1 MKRVLALLL
10 CVMMIIPALPLTG
23 FAAYENTHTNT
34 GNQIEDLISVAT
46 TQIGYTE
53 GNSTS
58 QMGGTSGGSGN
69 YTKYGKWYGI
79 NPGAWCAMF
88 VSWCANQAGIS
99 SSIVPKHASCD
110 VGMQWFQNNSKWK
123 WSKALGGSYTPKRG
137 DIIYFRTNTSIT
149 YDSTHVGIVY
159 AADSSTVYTI
169 EGNTSNKCARKSYS
183 TGSAYILGYGT
194 PSYTGGNTTPSTKSY
209 TITMNANGGT
219 MVGKSSYTANY
230 GDTYTT
236 IFGSFPMAT
245 RSGYVLTG
253 WLCEKYSFTLTDS
266 NMGNYYAV
274 YENTTF
280 KAQWTKGSTDDK
292 PVAEG
297 YTITFDPNGGTL
309 TSGNKTYSIN
319 TGDYYKDVIKTM
331 PTATRSGYTFK
342 GWYCEKYGYTL
353 SLGASEYFA
362 ISENATFKAQ
372 WEKNEVATYTLTFN
386 TDGGTM
392 TSGSSSYSIQSGQT
406 YKTALGS
413 VMPTAT
419 KEGYTF
425 NGWYC
430 STNSMTLTTSNWGNT
445 FTANANL
452 TFTAKWTKNAATQY
466 TITFDPNGGSISS
479 GSKTYKIEYGQ
490 TYADAIGTLPT
501 ATRSGY
507 TFNGWYCEKYNFT
520 LTAAGMGNY
529 FAVTENATFKAQ
541 WLSNST
547 TVSLT
552 LNAGPCG
559 NGATKTI
566 SLTSKTLYHD
576 KASIYSNYGLLPSG
590 GTSDQRVFIGW
601 ATGYDAKTGRG
612 TGTIYWDTY
621 SGSGNETLYAIW
633 GYPIVFNAD
642 GGKYND
648 GSQRYIS
655 YVANYAPWNGADD
668 STDPMSRYI
677 YMIPDLF
684 DNAPVKGGLE
694 RSMAPAYA
702 LVTSGGKIY
711 TMEGTAQNLTL
722 PPTGGAMAWSSFR
735 TTSTVYGTAIEF
747 VAIWK
752 PTVTYNANGGSGS
765 MTTDVLEP
773 NLSAQ
778 LYTYENYSVRGCTF
792 TKSGASFEGWNTKAD
807 GTGTHY
813 SAGQVISSLS
823 SSDPITLYAQWSD
836 GSSVGTD
843 GYTITLDGN
852 GTSYSKTYTIKDGQK
867 YTAVIGSTM
876 PKPTKTNAV
885 FNGWYNTDYDFWL
898 LDKSTAT
905 FNVCKNITFYA
916 QWEEY
921 ESFSDPGSGSYKLTF
936 DPNGGTMKTAKT
948 FTINVGQTYLDA
960 IGGFPFATKF
970 GYTLDYWLLEEYGF
984 GLTRSNMAGNYMV
997 AEAAGNYTFKA
1008 QWIYLHDHSC
1018 SYKDAKVTVAPSCTS
1033 AGSKLQACLCGA
1045 TKTVSLSKTS
1055 HSYTVDWGATEA
1067 SCMSNAKQIKKCA
1080 NCEATTTTEI
1090 SGTKLDH
1097 QFGPWIDQGNG
1108 KSTRTCVYDCGTTES
1123 KSNVY
1128 NITYLDQ
1135 YGAQFSGTLNSS
1147 TKYTHTY
1154 GTATTLYNPT
1164 KSGYTFGGWYTSP
1177 DCSGTKLTS
1186 LGATAYSD
1194 DIVLYALWTTNAYTI
1209 TYYRS
1214 DSTSTAVT
1222 TSWMPEGYPT
1232 SHIYSKDTVLP
1243 TNVNRPGWTFNGWYN
1258 STTYTDANKVTVLD
1272 GEGYTAAIKLYG
1284 YFTPNTYSI
1293 SYYDEGGKAFSGTHA
1308 SGQYTEFVY
1317 NTAYTLKKATKTG
1330 YTFSGWYTDPACTV
1344 SIGTALAKNT
1354 YNYNLNLYCKWTPVS
1369 STISY
1374 RVINSTTGFG
1384 STYMPAGYPTTHT
1397 YDKDTVLV
1405 YPERVG
1411 YTFDGWY
1418 SDKAGTTPISVIDAT
1433 AYPTATTIYIY
1444 GQWVANTYN
1453 ISYYDEGGK
1462 PFSGE
1467 NAASLLTTFSYATKY
1482 TLTKGTKTGYTFAGW
1497 YTDPECT
1504 KSIGTTLA
1512 ASTYAGDVKLY
1523 CKWTPNSYTITY
1535 YRGTSTTK
1543 MTGTSY
1549 FPDGYPATHTYDTTT
1564 VLPTNVVYGTR
1575 YFLGFYTDKNYTNRI
1590 TEIGPKDITAN
1601 LALYS
1606 KWETEAD
1613 HVCTGDITDGTY
1625 TLTDR
1630 VEPTCHSVGQET
1642 YTCYCNNST
1651 GSQEIPFVYVELPM
1665 TDHSYIEHSGQAAT
1679 CIADGWQAYRTC
1691 GNCNYTTFTLIPAA
1705 GHTYD
1710 AVVTAPTCTTEGYT
1724 TYTCV
1729 NCSDT
1734 YTTDVTAALGH
1745 TEVTDKGY
1753 AATCTAS
1760 GLTDGSH
1767 CSVCGTVLTA
1777 QQTISATGHTYD
1789 AVVTAPTCT
1798 AEGYTT
1804 YTCVNCSECYTANYV
1819 ASTGH
1824 NYEISVTE
1832 PTCTEDGYTAY
1843 ICTACGNS
1851 YTEAIAA
1858 NGHSYEA
1865 VITAPTCTEKGYTT
1879 YTCTVCGNSYIS
1891 DETAATGHQYITS
1904 ITPPSCTESGKI
1916 TYSCKACGFEVNM
1929 PTASKGHS
1937 YESSVVLP
1945 TCDSIGYTRFTC
1957 TACGDS
1963 YTTDE
1968 IAAFGHNYTSE
1979 VVTKSTCIVKG
1990 EMLYT
1995 CSRCDDTYTEEI
2007 DFADHTYSAEITA
2020 PTCTDTGYTTYTCTV
2035 CSEGYTAD
2043 ETAAN
2048 GHSFGEWIETKAPT
2062 YDETGLA
2069 ERTCVICSATETKEL
2084 PLKELVV
2091 GVPHVTNVYN
2101 YTVTVEDMV
2110 GVKEVKFAVG
2120 HYTTGSEVKAAE
2132 GVLTLSQTLVN
2143 KNTDANGV
2151 FRYEVAKAGGYTFW
2165 VRMLDG
2171 GEYFLYADITEINTY
2186 LSSYGVIL
2194 TVNDFKDGNK
2204 DLWIAE
2210 GSFES
2215 YAEIKA
2221 STAFKYQATSTK
2233 LANYFANHDFTYT
2246 VTNPGEY
2253 TVLIRYTDGSY
2264 EVHHITLTVD
2274 VPTFYENGLQVTVGN
2289 IPDVKIIRTAYGQYN
2304 SVAEI
2309 KAAEGVRNF
2318 NNKNVIKDAES
2329 YKLQY
2334 REEGWVTI
2342 IVEYNNGYKHIHHY
2356 YVQPKAPTMVQNGN
2370 SVTFGDL
2377 DGLYIIRYA
2386 PGKYTTAS
2394 NIKNAPGSKFLKSQ
2408 DINENGEIVID
2419 NLTAG
2424 KWSFMVQYDDESYNF
2439 YVIEIE

>member
-1 MKRVLALLL
+1 MKRVLAFLL
-10 CVMMIIPALPLTG
+10 CVMTLVTALPLTS

-53 GNSTS
+53 GNTS
-58 QMGGTSGGSGN
+58 SQTGGTSGGSGN

-110 VGMQWFQNNSKWK
+110 IGMQWFQNNGKWK

-183 TGSAYILGYGT
+183 TSSAYILGYGT
-194 PSYTGGNTTPSTKSY
+194 PAYTGGNTTPVTKTY
-209 TITMNANGGT
+209 TITMDPNGGS
-219 MVGKSSYTANY
+219 MVSNKTYQANY
-230 GDTYTT
+230 GETYTK

-280 KAQWTKGSTDDK
+280 KAVWEKGSTDDT

-297 YTITFDPNGGTL
+297 FTITFDPNGGTL

-319 TGDYYKDVIKTM
+319 TGDYYKDVIGTM
-331 PTATRSGYTFK
+331 PTATRSGYTFT

-362 ISENATFKAQ
+362 VAENVTFKAQ
-372 WEKNEVATYTLTFN
+372 WEANAVTTYSLSFN
-386 TDGGTM
+386 ANGGSLS
-392 TSGSSSYSIQSGQT
+392 SGSSSYSITSGQT
-406 YKTALGS
+406 YKAALGS
-413 VMPTAT
+413 SMPTAT
-419 KEGYTF
+419 RSGYTF

-430 STNSMTLTTSNWGNT
+430 SAIGLTLTTSNWSNT
-445 FTANANL
+445 FTANTNL
-452 TFTAKWTKNAATQY
+452 TFVAQWTQNAATKY
-466 TITFDPNGGSISS
+466 TITFDPNGGSITS
-479 GSKTYKIEYGQ
+479 GNKIYQIENGQ
-490 TYADAIGTLPT
+490 TYTSAIGTLPV

-520 LTAAGMGNY
+520 LNANNMGNY
-529 FAVTENATFKAQ
+529 YAVTENTTFKAQ
-541 WLSNST
+541 WVSNNAVT
-547 TVSLT
+547 LT

-559 NGATKTI
+559 NGATKSI

-576 KASIYSNYGLLPSG
+576 KSSIYSNYGLLPSG
-590 GTSDQRVFIGW
+590 GSSDQRVFMGW
-601 ATGYDAKTGRG
+601 YTGYDAKTGRG
-612 TGTIYWDTY
+612 TGTMYWDTY

-642 GGKYND
+642 GGTYKD

-655 YVANYAPWNGADD
+655 YVANYAPWNGASDA
-668 STDPMSRYI
+668 TDPMSRYI

-684 DNAPVKGGLE
+684 DNAPVKGSLE
-694 RSMAPAYA
+694 REMAPSYA
-702 LVTSGGKIY
+702 LVTSGGDIY
-711 TMEGTAQNLTL
+711 TMEGPDQNLTV
-722 PPTGGAMAWSSFR
+722 PPTGGAMPWSAFR
-735 TTSTVYGTAIEF
+735 CTSTVYGTAIEF

-765 MTTDVLEP
+765 MAVDTLEP
-773 NLSAQ
+773 DLSAN

-813 SAGQVISSLS
+813 SAGQVINTLS

-836 GSSVGTD
+836 GTSVEQGS
-843 GYTITLDGN
+843 YTITLDGN

-885 FNGWYNTDYDFWL
+885 FNGWYNADYDFWL
-898 LDKSTAT
+898 LDGSSAT

-984 GLTRSNMAGNYMV
+984 GLTRTNLAGNYMV

-1008 QWIYLHDHSC
+1008 QWTYIHDHTC
-1018 SYKDAKVTVAPSCTS
+1018 SYKDARITVQPSCTQ
-1033 AGSKLQACLCGA
+1033 AGSKLQACLCGN
-1045 TKTVSLSKTS
+1045 TKTVSLAKSA
-1055 HSYTVDWGATEA
+1055 HSYTVDWGTTEA

-1080 NCEATTTTEI
+1080 NCEATSTTEI
-1090 SGTKLDH
+1090 SGTKLSH
-1097 QFGPWIDQGNG
+1097 SYGPWIDQGNG
-1108 KSTRTCVYDCGTTES
+1108 KSVRSCIYDCGTTET
-1123 KSNVY
+1123 KNNVY

-1154 GTATTLYNPT
+1154 GTTTTLYNPT
-1164 KSGYTFGGWYTSP
+1164 RTGYTFGGWYLTS
-1177 DCSGTKLTS
+1177 DCSGTKVTS
-1186 LGATAYSD
+1186 LGATAYTN
-1194 DIVLYALWTTNAYTI
+1194 DITLYALWTSNGYSI

-1214 DSTSTAVT
+1214 DATTTAVT
-1222 TSWMPEGYPT
+1222 ASWMPEGYPT
-1232 SHIYSKDTVLP
+1232 SHIYGYDTVLP
-1243 TNVNRPGWTFNGWYN
+1243 TNVNRPGWTFNGWYTK
-1258 STTYTDANKVTVLD
+1258 TTYTDANKVEVLD
-1272 GEGYTAAIKLYG
+1272 GTAYTAAIKLYA

-1293 SYYDEGGKAFSGTHA
+1293 TYYDEGGKPFSGTHA

-1330 YTFSGWYTDPACTV
+1330 YTFAGWYTDPACTV

-1354 YNYNLNLYCKWTPVS
+1354 YNYDLSLYCKWTPIS

-1397 YDKDTVLV
+1397 YDTDTSLV
-1405 YPERVG
+1405 YPTRTG
-1411 YTFDGWY
+1411 YTFNGWY
-1418 SDKAGTTPISVIDAT
+1418 SNKAGTTPIEVIDAT

-1444 GQWVANTYN
+1444 GQWIANTYN
-1453 ISYYDEGGK
+1453 IEYYDEGGA

-1467 NAASLLTTFSYATKY
+1467 NAASLLSEFSYATKY

-1512 ASTYAGDVKLY
+1512 ASTYPNDIKLY
-1523 CKWTPNSYTITY
+1523 CKWTANSYNITY

-1543 MTGTSY
+1543 MTGTTY

-1564 VLPTNVVYGTR
+1564 ILPTNVVYGTR
-1575 YFLGFYTDKNYTNRI
+1575 YFLGFYTDKAYTNRI

-1613 HVCTGDITDGTY
+1613 HVCTGDVTDGTY
-1625 TLTDR
+1625 TLTER
-1630 VEPTCHSVGQET
+1630 IEPTCHSVGKET

-1651 GSQEIPFVYVELPM
+1651 GSQEIPYVYVELPM
-1665 TDHSYIEHSGQAAT
+1665 TDHSYVDHAGKAASCTESGWNAYKTCKNCDYTTYTVIAAKGHSYSAERIDPT
-1679 CIADGWQAYRTC
+1679 CTEAGYTVYICINCSDSYVADQTPANGHGYTSVTTEPTCTADGKTVYTC
-1691 GNCNYTTFTLIPAA
+1691 TECGDSYSVPISANGHSYTAT
-1705 GHTYD
+1705 
-1710 AVVTAPTCTTEGYT
+1710 VTAPTCTDEGYT
-1724 TYTCV
+1724 TYTC
-1729 NCSDT
+1729 S
-1734 YTTDVTAALGH
+1734 
-1745 TEVTDKGY
+1745 
-1753 AATCTAS
+1753 
-1760 GLTDGSH
+1760 
-1767 CSVCGTVLTA
+1767 
-1777 QQTISATGHTYD
+1777 
-1789 AVVTAPTCT
+1789 
-1798 AEGYTT
+1798 
-1804 YTCVNCSECYTANYV
+1804 
-1819 ASTGH
+1819 
-1824 NYEISVTE
+1824 
-1832 PTCTEDGYTAY
+1832 
-1843 ICTACGNS
+1843 ACGNS
-1851 YTEAIAA
+1851 YVE
-1858 NGHSYEA
+1858 N
-1865 VITAPTCTEKGYTT
+1865 VI
-1879 YTCTVCGNSYIS
+1879 
-1891 DETAATGHQYITS
+1891 AATGHNYITN

-1916 TYSCKACGFEVNM
+1916 TYSCKECGYEVSL
-1929 PTASKGHS
+1929 PTAAKGHK
-1937 YESSVVLP
+1937 YEATVTLP
-1945 TCDSIGYTRFTC
+1945 TCD
-1957 TACGDS
+1957 TA
-1963 YTTDE
+1963 
-1968 IAAFGHNYTSE
+1968 
-1979 VVTKSTCIVKG
+1979 
-1990 EMLYT
+1990 
-1995 CSRCDDTYTEEI
+1995 
-2007 DFADHTYSAEITA
+2007 
-2020 PTCTDTGYTTYTCTV
+2020 GYTTYTCSA
-2035 CSEGYTAD
+2035 CRDSYTAD
-2043 ETAAN
+2043 EIPAFGHNYSSSVEKDATCITEGIMLHICSRCNDSYSETIPCSDHSYKTAVSAPTCTGKGYTTYTCKVCGDSYRADETEAK
-2048 GHSFGEWIETKAPT
+2048 GHTWGVWTEVLAPT
-2062 YDETGLA
+2062 YDEEGLE
-2069 ERTCVICSATETKEL
+2069 ERECTICSAAETRTI
-2084 PLKELVV
+2084 PVKELVTGTPV
-2091 GVPHVTNVYN
+2091 VKGVNN
-2101 YTVTVEDMV
+2101 YTVTIEGMI
-2110 GVKEVKFAVG
+2110 GVREVKFAIG
-2120 HYTTGSEVKAAE
+2120 HYTTGSEVRNAE
-2132 GVLTLSQTLVN
+2132 GCITLSETLVN
-2143 KNTDANGV
+2143 KNSTEDGI
-2151 FRYEVAKAGGYTFW
+2151 FKYEVTKAGSYTFW
-2165 VRMLDG
+2165 VRMHDG
-2171 GEYFLYADITEINTY
+2171 GEFFVYADITEINTY
-2186 LSSYGVIL
+2186 LTAYGVIL
-2194 TVNDFKDGNK
+2194 TVNDFKDGYK
-2204 DLWIAE
+2204 DLWIAK
-2210 GSFES
+2210 GDFST
-2215 YAEIKA
+2215 YNEIKY
-2221 STAFKYQATSTK
+2221 STDFKYQAAAAK
-2233 LANYFANHDFTYT
+2233 LDTLFVTHDFTYT
-2246 VTNPGEY
+2246 CPEPGVH
-2253 TVLIRYTDGSY
+2253 TVLIRYADGSY
-2264 EVHHITLTVD
+2264 EVHHIDLTVD

-2289 IPDVKIIRTAYGQYN
+2289 IPDIKIIRTAYGIYN

-2309 KAAEGVRNF
+2309 KVAAGVRNF
-2318 NNKNVIKDAES
+2318 NNKSVIKDAES
-2329 YKLQY
+2329 YKIQY
-2334 REEGWVTI
+2334 REEGWVTL

-2356 YVQPKAPTMVQNGN
+2356 YVQQKTPTFTQEGN
-2370 SVTFGDL
+2370 TVIFGNL
-2377 DGLYIIRYA
+2377 EGLNVLRYA
-2386 PGKYTTAS
+2386 KGTYTS
-2394 NIKNAPGSKFLKSQ
+2394 SSDIKSAAGSKALKPDS
-2408 DINENGEIVID
+2408 ISNGKITVT
-2419 NLTAG
+2419 LTKG
-2424 KWSFMVQYDDESYNF
+2424 TYTFCVQYDDESYNF
-2439 YVIEIE
+2439 YVVDIA